1 MKNYILILLFIFIGC
16 KNDSSKTKTIEK
28 QITTK
33 NLFKGVHSLD
43 VNIDS
48 SIIKWVG
55 KKIYKSH
62 DGILKFKSGNIHIED
77 DRIIGG

>member
-16 KNDSSKTKTIEK
+16 KNDSTKTKTIEK

-33 NLFKGVHSLD
+33 NFFKDVHSLD

-48 SIIKWVG
+48 SIIK
-55 KKIYKSH
+55 
-62 DGILKFKSGNIHIED
+62 
-77 DRIIGG
+77 